1 MSSWYALKAAKLA
14 GPSAPGSK
22 TIPDGQANCL
32 AGLSFVFTGELTSLG
47 RDEAVNLAKR
57 FGGRVV
63 GSPSSKTSFV
73 VVGENAGPSKLA
85 AIKKHGLK
93 MINEDEFLNL
103 IATRKGDDIDQKTRE
118 KMEKEEEKIR
128 NAAKE
133 MEREERK
140 AEKERK
146 KSLINASSELSRKL
160 PISNSSQLW
169 TSRYAPQQLKDM
181 CGNKTQVEKLRA
193 WIHDW
198 YTHFCYTIVMN

>member
-1 MSSWYALKAAKLA
+1 M
-14 GPSAPGSK
+14 
-22 TIPDGQANCL
+22 
-32 AGLSFVFTGELTSLG
+32 
-47 RDEAVNLAKR
+47 
-57 FGGRVV
+57 
-63 GSPSSKTSFV
+63 
-73 VVGENAGPSKLA
+73 
-85 AIKKHGLK
+85 
-93 MINEDEFLNL
+93 NL

-118 KMEKEEEKIR
+118 KMKKEEEKIR
-128 NAAKE
+128 NAEKE

-146 KSLINASSELSRKL
+146 KSLINTSSELSRKL

-193 WIHDW
+193 WLHDW